1 MVCSRY
7 SAAGT
12 MNDCQS
18 GGRGFELVS
27 GTLIFVD
34 MKISGQHD
42 SAGCSRALLATLSPS
57 MFFFVLEI
65 KMQIHC

>member
-7 SAAGT
+7 CAVGT

-34 MKISGQHD
+34 MKTSNQHH
-42 SAGCSRALLATLSPS
+42 SAGCSRALLATLSRS
-57 MFFFVLEI
+57 MFLFVLEI
-65 KMQIHC
+65 KMQIHY

>member
-7 SAAGT
+7 SAVST
-12 MNDCQS
+12 INDCQS

-34 MKISGQHD
+34 LKISGHD

-65 KMQIHC
+65 KMQIHY

>member
-1 MVCSRY
+1 
-7 SAAGT
+7 

-34 MKISGQHD
+34 MKISDQHHL
-42 SAGCSRALLATLSPS
+42 AGCSRALLATLSRP
-57 MFFFVLEI
+57 MFIIVLEI
-65 KMQIHC
+65 KMQILY